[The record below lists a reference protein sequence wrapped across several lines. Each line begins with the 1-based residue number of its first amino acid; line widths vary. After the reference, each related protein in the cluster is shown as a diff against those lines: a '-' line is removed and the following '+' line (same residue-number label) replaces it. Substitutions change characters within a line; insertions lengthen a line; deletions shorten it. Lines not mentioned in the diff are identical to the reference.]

1 MGSPNAELAAQLET
15 ERLRPVPRLPSDLS
29 PEGIQTYY
37 FRRVISLIYDVAR
50 HPDRYPKDGQV
61 ARNDG

>member
-1 MGSPNAELAAQLET
+1 MGSPNTELAAHLEA
-15 ERLRPVPRLPSDLS
+15 ERMRPVPRLPSDLS

-37 FRRVISLIYDVAR
+37 FRRVIGLLYDVAR

-61 ARNDG
+61 ASNGG